1 MQIQAWS
8 YQMLVGA
15 FLVFIGEASMIQ
27 GIISLIT
34 ASIPVAELPSLNYT
48 LMGLGAA
55 GLLFTLSGIVLQAA
69 GILIILGIGK
79 KTKNLN
85 SNSKISLT
93 A

>member
-1 MQIQAWS
+1 MQIQGWS

-27 GIISLIT
+27 GIISLLT

-48 LMGLGAA
+48 LMGMGAA
-55 GLLFTLSGIVLQAA
+55 GLLFALSGIALQAA
-69 GILIILGIGK
+69 GILIVLGVGRK
-79 KTKNLN
+79 SRNLN
-85 SNSKISLT
+85 SSSRISLT